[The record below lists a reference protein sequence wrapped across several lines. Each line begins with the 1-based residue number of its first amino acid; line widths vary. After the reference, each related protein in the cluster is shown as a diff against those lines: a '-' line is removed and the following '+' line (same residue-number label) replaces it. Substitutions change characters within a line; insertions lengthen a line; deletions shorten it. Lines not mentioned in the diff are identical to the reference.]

1 MRQKL
6 IPLLILAMFCL
17 NTGFS
22 QTDMDGLMMQK
33 KFFCI
38 GPTAG
43 YSSWTKYWEGTFK
56 RDNAN
61 LGKVSTTN
69 YMLMG
74 NYGIK
79 DNLNFL
85 FGVPY
90 LKTKASQ
97 GTMAAQ
103 KGIQDLS
110 LTVKWA
116 PYKHK
121 LWKGELNSILMGGYS
136 TPLTKYNPDFL
147 PLSIGLHTSNITFRL
162 MEDYRVGN
170 WTATFSG
177 AYIWRSNV
185 KLDRNTYY
193 TTELHYTNEVKM
205 PDAANLNF
213 RLGYRSSTWIA
224 EVTLD
229 KWTTLG
235 GFDIPK
241 NGSPFV
247 SNEMNA
253 TKLGVNVKYE
263 TPVNGLSIVANGNTT
278 LAGRNVGQSSGFN
291 AGVFYIIDVSRKAK
305 KTAHADKEKAMKHK
319 K

>member
-1 MRQKL
+1 MRQKTL
-6 IPLLILAMFCL
+6 PLLILAILCL
-17 NTGFS
+17 QTGFS
-22 QTDMDGLMMQK
+22 QTDIDGIMMQK

-61 LGKVSTTN
+61 LGRVSTTN

-74 NYGIK
+74 NYGIT
-79 DNLNFL
+79 NRLNFL

-90 LKTKASQ
+90 IKTKASQ
-97 GTMAAQ
+97 GTNAGQ

-116 PYKHK
+116 AFKHK
-121 LWKGELNSILMGGYS
+121 LWRGELNSILLGDYT
-136 TPLTKYNPDFL
+136 TPLSKYNPDFL
-147 PLSIGLHTSNITFRL
+147 PLSIGLHSKNFTFRL
-162 MEDYRVGN
+162 MEDYQVGN
-170 WTATFSG
+170 WTATASA
-177 AYIWRSNV
+177 AYVARSNV
-185 KLDRNTYY
+185 KLDRYTYY
-193 TTELHYTNEVKM
+193 TTEMHYSNEVKM
-205 PDAANLNF
+205 PDAADLNF
-213 RLGYRSSTWIA
+213 RLGYRSMTWIA

-229 KWTTLG
+229 RWTTLG

-241 NGSPFV
+241 NGAPFV

-253 TKLGVNVKYE
+253 TKLGLNVKYE
-263 TPVNGLSIVANGNTT
+263 TPVDGLSIVANGNTT

-291 AGVFYIIDVSRKAK
+291 AGIFYIIDVSGIGK
-305 KTAHADKEKAMKHK
+305 KNKHSK
-319 K
+319 KQKDTKTKK